1 MKELQAIQ
9 SKLEAPKGQYNSF
22 GKYNYRSAEDI
33 LKAIKPLADEQKAT
47 ITLSD
52 EIVMLGNRFYIK
64 ATAKITNSSG
74 ESESAIGFAREAE
87 TKKGMDDSQVTGST
101 SSYAR
106 KYALNGLFA
115 IDDTKDS
122 DSNEQATQTRA
133 NNNAQQTKGTSNSS
147 SKPKNPLHS
156 EFGKLAKKI
165 ESKNNI
171 DEKQVYSIISGQFGL
186 QVNEFMDFIK
196 LSDNQKQTIVTFMQ
210 NAAQ

>member
-9 SKLEAPKGQYNSF
+9 SKLEAPKWQYNSF

-33 LKAIKPLADEQKAT
+33 LKAVKPLADEQKAT
-47 ITLSD
+47 VTLSD

-64 ATAKITNSSG
+64 STAKITNSSG
-74 ESESAIGFAREAE
+74 ESETAIGFAREAE

-115 IDDTKDS
+115 IDDTKDA
-122 DSNEQATQTRA
+122 DTNEQATQTRA
-133 NNNAQQTKGTSNSS
+133 NNAQQTKGTNNSS

-186 QVNEFMDFIK
+186 QVNEFMDFVK
-196 LSDNQKQTIVTFMQ
+196 LSENQKQTIVTFMQ

>member
-1 MKELQAIQ
+1 MKELQLIQ

-22 GKYNYRSAEDI
+22 GKYSYRSAEDI

-47 ITLSD
+47 VTLSD

-64 ATAKITNSSG
+64 STAKITNSSG
-74 ESESAIGFAREAE
+74 ESEVTTGFSREAE
-87 TKKGMDDSQVTGST
+87 TKKGMSDEQITGSA

-115 IDDTKDS
+115 IDDTKDA
-122 DSNEQATQTRA
+122 DTDEQATQTRA
-133 NNNAQQTKGTSNSS
+133 NNNAQQAKGTNNSS
-147 SKPKNPLHS
+147 IKQKNPLHS

-186 QVNEFMDFIK
+186 QVNEFMDFVK
-196 LSDNQKQTIVTFMQ
+196 LSDNQKQTIVTFMK

>member
-22 GKYNYRSAEDI
+22 GKYSYRSAEDI

-115 IDDTKDS
+115 IDDTKDA
-122 DSNEQATQTRA
+122 DTNEQATQTRA
-133 NNNAQQTKGTSNSS
+133 NNNTQQTKGTNNSS
-147 SKPKNPLHS
+147 SKPKNSLHS

-186 QVNEFMDFIK
+186 QVNEFMDFVK
-196 LSDNQKQTIVTFMQ
+196 LSDNQKQTIVKFMQ